1 MGANADV
8 VRSFWE
14 AFGRRDIDGATAH
27 ADEGAEIVVPK
38 TVPWGGTYRGPGG
51 FKDMIGGVMGQF
63 EDFRPSPE
71 SFLEAGDDHVVVPV
85 NVEGRTKAGKD
96 MSGRALWLY
105 RVRDGKIERAEVFL
119 DTANALEALR

>member
-38 TVPWGGTYRGPGG
+38 TVHWGGTYRGPGG
-51 FKDMIGGVMGQF
+51 FVDRSPPVLTPQAAAFCSDSWASSQVWRTSFGV
-63 EDFRPSPE
+63 R
-71 SFLEAGDDHVVVPV
+71 
-85 NVEGRTKAGKD
+85 
-96 MSGRALWLY
+96 
-105 RVRDGKIERAEVFL
+105 
-119 DTANALEALR
+119 